1 MFETI
6 TPVNNTIYLK
16 RNYDNDKIEK
26 TIENSILAQKEW
38 SELKIIE
45 RVKIL
50 QNFVSD
56 FLSREKIICEE
67 ISWQIG
73 SPFSQVPNEL
83 KGFKER
89 ADFML
94 SIAENKLKPIELA

>member
-16 RNYDNDKIEK
+16 RNYDSDKIEK

-38 SELKIIE
+38 SELKIID

-56 FLSREKIICEE
+56 FLS
-67 ISWQIG
+67 
-73 SPFSQVPNEL
+73 
-83 KGFKER
+83 
-89 ADFML
+89 
-94 SIAENKLKPIELA
+94 